1 MTDRQSFQNV
11 LNILVKKKYPFVD
24 KVEVY
29 RLKKMNSFNLD
40 LDVNL
45 YLTRENMLKLVD
57 FECIDQ
63 IPDHESIFMSL
74 FSFGL
79 CTKGKIKR
87 NEFEEYL
94 LTVYQASIDQDRILI
109 YKPHVNVIAPDING
123 EL

>member
-1 MTDRQSFQNV
+1 MTDRKSYENV
-11 LNILVKKKYPFVD
+11 LNVLVKKKYPFVNN
-24 KVEVY
+24 VEVY

-94 LTVYQASIDQDRILI
+94 LTVYQASIDQDRILV
-109 YKPHVNVIAPDING
+109 YNPSVNVIAPDING